1 MRELRPRAQARPAA
15 TLPARSSDPGSD
27 PLSSALRTSAVPRT
41 DARLPWLALGV
52 AAAAVLVAFRDTW
65 GEMARVWW
73 TSETFGHGMV
83 VPLLAGWLAWR
94 SRSRLAG
101 LPAAPDWR
109 GAVAFALAC
118 AGWYVSQLAGVAV
131 VAQFALTAMIPCA
144 VWACAGWPTVRAF
157 AGPLAFLFFMVPA
170 GEALNP
176 MLMEGTADA
185 TIAAIQAIGI
195 PVYRE
200 GLHFAL
206 PTGRWSV
213 VEACSGL
220 RYVIAAAMLASLF
233 ALVNFRTAGK
243 RLAFVAAAIAL
254 AVLAN
259 WMRAFLVVLV
269 GHLSG
274 MTVGVGD
281 DHVWFG
287 WVFFGVAMF
296 AVFAMGARW
305 RDPDAAAS
313 PAPTVAAHGR
323 AAAAAGR
330 SPWARLLPALP
341 VAAIALGTV
350 LALDRTT
357 DVQPRDDLSRRAA
370 GAIGPLGGGPLALAP
385 RFEGARATVA
395 GTRPDGTEVFLAY
408 FARQREGGEMIAFGN
423 AVLPQE
429 DGRGWAPMTREAR
442 EVQVDG
448 RALRVL
454 EQRVRSGSEER
465 LVWSWFTVGGDE
477 VGGSEYRAKAGTAWA
492 MLRGRGDH
500 SAVSVTSVPLPAL
513 PAAAPAGEVAA
524 ALAAARTRL
533 AGAAAPLA
541 RLAVEATGP

>member
-1 MRELRPRAQARPAA
+1 LSSAPR
-15 TLPARSSDPGSD
+15 TSSDPRSD
-27 PLSSALRTSAVPRT
+27 AP
-41 DARLPWLALGV
+41 LPWLALGL
-52 AAAAVLVAFRDTW
+52 AAAVVLVAFRDTW

-73 TSETFGHGMV
+73 TSETFGHGMI
-83 VPLLAGWLAWR
+83 VPVLAAWLAWR
-94 SRSRLAG
+94 SRARLDG
-101 LPAAPDWR
+101 LAAAPDRR
-109 GAVAFALAC
+109 GAIAFAAAC

-233 ALVNFRTAGK
+233 ALINFRTAGK
-243 RLAFVAAAIAL
+243 RVAFVAIAIAL

-296 AVFAMGARW
+296 GVFAMGARW
-305 RDPDAAAS
+305 RDPEVADP
-313 PAPTVAAHGR
+313 PAVALAGGGR
-323 AAAAAGR
+323 AADAAGR
-330 SPWARLLPALP
+330 SPWSGLLPALP
-341 VAAIALGTV
+341 VVAIALGTI

-357 DVQPRDDLSRRAA
+357 DVQPRDDLARHAA
-370 GAIGPLGGGPLALAP
+370 ASIGPLGSGPLALGP

-395 GTRPDGTEVFLAY
+395 GTRADGTEVFVAY

-423 AVLPQE
+423 SVLPQE
-429 DGRGWAPMTREAR
+429 GRTWAPMTREAR

-454 EQRVRSGSEER
+454 EQRVRSGGDER

-500 SAVSVTSVPLPAL
+500 STVSVASVPLPAL
-513 PAAAPAGEVAA
+513 PAAASATEVAA
-524 ALAAARTRL
+524 ALAAGRARL

>member
-1 MRELRPRAQARPAA
+1 M
-15 TLPARSSDPGSD
+15 
-27 PLSSALRTSAVPRT
+27 SSALRSPVDLRT
-41 DARLPWLALGV
+41 DARVPWLALGV
-52 AAAAVLVAFRDTW
+52 AVAFVLVAFRGTW
-65 GEMARVWW
+65 SEMARVWW

-83 VPLLAGWLAWR
+83 VPVLAAWLAWR
-94 SRSRLAG
+94 SRARLDG
-101 LPAAPDWR
+101 LAMAPDLR
-109 GAVAFALAC
+109 GAIAFALAC
-118 AGWYVSQLAGVAV
+118 AGWYVSELAGTAV
-131 VAQFALTAMIPCA
+131 VAQFALTAMLPCV

-157 AGPLAFLFFMVPA
+157 AGPLVFLFFMVPA

-185 TIAAIQAIGI
+185 TVAVLRAIGI

-220 RYVIAAAMLASLF
+220 RYVIAAAMLSTLF
-233 ALVNFRTAGK
+233 ALVNFERTGK
-243 RLAFVAAAIAL
+243 RLAFIGTAIAL

-259 WMRAFLVVLV
+259 WMRAVLVVLA

-274 MTVGVGD
+274 MTVGTGD

-305 RDPDAAAS
+305 RDPE
-313 PAPTVAAHGR
+313 PQGRR

-330 SPWARLLPALP
+330 ARPVGEPAGAAWRRLAPAVP
-341 VAAIALGTV
+341 VAAIALATV
-350 LALDRTT
+350 VALDRAL
-357 DVQPRDDLSRRAA
+357 DVRPREDVPQLAA
-370 GAIGPLGGGPLALAP
+370 AAIGPLAAGPLALRP
-385 RFEGARATVA
+385 RFEGARA
-395 GTRPDGTEVFLAY
+395 
-408 FARQREGGEMIAFGN
+408 
-423 AVLPQE
+423 
-429 DGRGWAPMTREAR
+429 PMTREER
-442 EVQVDG
+442 VVQVGG

-454 EQRVRSGSEER
+454 EQRVRAGTDER
-465 LVWSWFTVGGDE
+465 LVWSWFTVGGEE

-500 SAVSVTSVPLPAL
+500 STVSVVSVTLVAL
-513 PAAAPAGEVAA
+513 PAAASPAELDAA
-524 ALAAARTRL
+524 TVVARTRL
-533 AGAAAPLA
+533 AAASSSLA
-541 RLAVEATGP
+541 RLAVNLTGP

>member
-1 MRELRPRAQARPAA
+1 M
-15 TLPARSSDPGSD
+15 
-27 PLSSALRTSAVPRT
+27 SSALRSPVDLRT
-41 DARLPWLALGV
+41 DARVPWLALGV
-52 AAAAVLVAFRDTW
+52 AVAFVLVAFRGTW
-65 GEMARVWW
+65 SEMARVWW

-83 VPLLAGWLAWR
+83 VPVLAAWLAWR
-94 SRSRLAG
+94 SRARLDG
-101 LPAAPDWR
+101 LAMAPDLR
-109 GAVAFALAC
+109 GAIAFALAC
-118 AGWYVSQLAGVAV
+118 AGWYVSELAGTAV
-131 VAQFALTAMIPCA
+131 VAQFALTAMLPCV

-157 AGPLAFLFFMVPA
+157 AGPLVFLFFMVPA

-185 TIAAIQAIGI
+185 TVAVLRAIGI

-220 RYVIAAAMLASLF
+220 RYVIAAAMLSTLF
-233 ALVNFRTAGK
+233 ALVNFERTGK
-243 RLAFVAAAIAL
+243 RLAFIGTAIAL

-259 WMRAFLVVLV
+259 WMRAVLVVLA

-274 MTVGVGD
+274 MTVGTGD

-305 RDPDAAAS
+305 RDPE
-313 PAPTVAAHGR
+313 PQGRR

-330 SPWARLLPALP
+330 ARPVGEPAGAAWRRLAPAVP
-341 VAAIALGTV
+341 VAAIALATV
-350 LALDRTT
+350 VALDRAL
-357 DVQPRDDLSRRAA
+357 DVRPREDVPQLAA
-370 GAIGPLGGGPLALAP
+370 AAIGPLAAGPLALRP

-395 GTRPDGTEVFLAY
+395 GVRPDGTEVFVAY

-423 AVLPQE
+423 AVLPQ
-429 DGRGWAPMTREAR
+429 DVRAWAPMTREER
-442 EVQVDG
+442 VVQVGG

-454 EQRVRSGSEER
+454 EQRVRAGTDER
-465 LVWSWFTVGGDE
+465 LVWSWFTVGGEE

-500 SAVSVTSVPLPAL
+500 STVSVVSVTLVAL
-513 PAAAPAGEVAA
+513 PAAASPAELDAA
-524 ALAAARTRL
+524 TVVARTRL
-533 AGAAAPLA
+533 AAASSSLA
-541 RLAVEATGP
+541 RLAVNLTGP